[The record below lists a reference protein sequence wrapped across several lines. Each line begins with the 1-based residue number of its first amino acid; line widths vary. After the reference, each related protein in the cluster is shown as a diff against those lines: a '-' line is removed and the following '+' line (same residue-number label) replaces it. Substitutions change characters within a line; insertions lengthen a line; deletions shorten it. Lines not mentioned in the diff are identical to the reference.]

1 MKALFGICA
10 ALLALGSA
18 QAVTMLW
25 QTGADNS
32 TYSSRYFTQSGS
44 NTSVQNVSFSLLVTI
59 DSLSGTYDSIDTGAK
74 SNPPIFQ
81 IGLWSAGQ
89 IGGYTYGSGNAT
101 FANRIGI
108 EKTGGGGTQ
117 WADNAT
123 NTPKLEVGKQY
134 ALTVTISRDGGN
146 VPTYTVYVDGVA
158 LFSGTATATAAN
170 INVSVNDTDQWTV
183 TETAAYDG
191 VLTAE
196 QVAWLAK
203 NETTVLP
210 EPTALALLALGAA
223 GLALRRR
230 AA

>member
-32 TYSSRYFTQSGS
+32 TYSSRYFAQSGS

-59 DSLSGTYDSIDTGAK
+59 DSLSGTYDPANEGSK

-81 IGLWSAGQ
+81 IGLWDSGQ
-89 IGGYTYGSGNAT
+89 IGGYTYGPNNT
-101 FANRIGI
+101 FTGRIGI
-108 EKTGGGGTQ
+108 EKTGNGGTK
-117 WADNAT
+117 WAADTT
-123 NTPKLEVGKQY
+123 NTPTIEVGKQY
-134 ALTVTISRDGGN
+134 ALTVTISRDEGN

-158 LFSGTATATAAN
+158 LFSGTATATASN
-170 INVSVNDTDQWTV
+170 IIVSVNDTDQWTV

-230 AA
+230 VA